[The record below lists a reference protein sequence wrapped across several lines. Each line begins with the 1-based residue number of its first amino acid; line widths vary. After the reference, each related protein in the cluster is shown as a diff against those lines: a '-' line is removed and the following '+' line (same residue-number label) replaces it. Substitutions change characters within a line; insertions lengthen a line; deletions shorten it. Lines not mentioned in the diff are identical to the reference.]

1 MFIQLERSNDKKNSW
16 IIYLKQHIQQQRLYI
31 WTYIAQLFQTKVT
44 TIEALLRLI
53 AIWLY
58 QLFYLIA
65 FRTVTHSHILYIVE
79 LVTTT
84 GIRYEALRNLEQW

>member
-44 TIEALLRLI
+44 TIEVLSRLI
-53 AIWLY
+53 AIW
-58 QLFYLIA
+58 
-65 FRTVTHSHILYIVE
+65 
-79 LVTTT
+79 
-84 GIRYEALRNLEQW
+84 